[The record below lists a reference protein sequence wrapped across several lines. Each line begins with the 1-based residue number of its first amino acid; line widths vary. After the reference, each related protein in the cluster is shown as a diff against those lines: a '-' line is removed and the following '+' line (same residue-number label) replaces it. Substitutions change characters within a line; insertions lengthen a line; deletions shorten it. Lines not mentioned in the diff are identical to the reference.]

1 MRLVSV
7 DPDQTMP
14 LSLKLFSRAT
24 GETRFVGA
32 HVLDD
37 ERVTIGRSKEC
48 TLNLHDPERLLSR
61 VQAELVRAADGY
73 LLKVASSHTPVAV
86 NGKDYPPGSEVMVG
100 VGDTVTMDVHDI
112 EIVSVAADEPAKP
125 APAPVRETAP
135 QPRRVIP
142 LSVVQ
147 ASTPEMHRKPV
158 AHFAKWAAIIA
169 ATVLVL
175 VSLFVLWQQ
184 KYGGR

>member
-48 TLNLHDPERLLSR
+48 TLNLHDPERRLSPVQAGVVAQVKRCNNGWRTTALPVR
-61 VQAELVRAADGY
+61 VQPDRSAARAGVCSNSCRDR
-73 LLKVASSHTPVAV
+73 
-86 NGKDYPPGSEVMVG
+86 PPKMRLPKRL
-100 VGDTVTMDVHDI
+100 
-112 EIVSVAADEPAKP
+112 AL
-125 APAPVRETAP
+125 
-135 QPRRVIP
+135 P
-142 LSVVQ
+142 LEKIRDR
-147 ASTPEMHRKPV
+147 P
-158 AHFAKWAAIIA
+158 
-169 ATVLVL
+169 
-175 VSLFVLWQQ
+175 
-184 KYGGR
+184 